1 MPPGCY
7 TDRKKSII
15 LFLGRYGKFSLL
27 KNLKYSSPLYV
38 EIADLL
44 RQRIARRSWK
54 ASAKIPSIEELMIEF
69 GVARVTVRQ
78 AMNILASEGLIERH
92 RGRGTFVVEA
102 PTEKQLLRVGTTLEA
117 LSSTIEGTQP
127 KLLKIADTIAVP
139 PLRPDDGTA
148 AQRYRYMKR
157 LHSRDDVPYAL
168 IGIYIASDIFR
179 RAAARFR
186 RETVIPLLRRLPGV
200 TIACAWQTLTIGS
213 ADMETAELLLVP
225 VNSPIAEVRRV
236 FRDADERVIYFAE
249 VTYRGDFIHM
259 EIDLLS

>member
-1 MPPGCY
+1 M
-7 TDRKKSII
+7 
-15 LFLGRYGKFSLL
+15 L

-54 ASAKIPSIEELMIEF
+54 ASAKIPSIEELMVEF

-78 AMNILASEGLIERH
+78 AMGILESEGLIERH

-102 PTEKQLLRVGTTLEA
+102 PTETRLLRVGTTLEA

-127 KLLKIADTIAVP
+127 KLLRIADTNAAP
-139 PLRPDDGTA
+139 PLRPDDGSA
-148 AQRYRYMKR
+148 AHGYRYMKR
-157 LHSRDDVPYAL
+157 LHSQDDVPYAI

-179 RAAARFR
+179 QAPARFR
-186 RETVIPLLRRLPGV
+186 KETVIPLLRKLPGV
-200 TIACAWQTLTIGS
+200 TIARAWQTLTIGS
-213 ADMETAELLLVP
+213 ADMETAKLLCVP

-236 FRDADERVIYFAE
+236 FRDASGRVIYLAE
-249 VTYRGDFIHM
+249 VKYRGDFIHM